1 MRAEIIAIGTEL
13 LLGNIVNTNAAHL
26 AEGLAA
32 VGIDNYRQQ
41 VVGDNPERLTEAL
54 EAAYKRAEIVITS
67 GGLGPTGDDLSKETA
82 AAYFGRKL
90 VMDEKARD
98 HIREYMDNL
107 GRKATDNQWKQ
118 AMLPEGA
125 IPLYNANGTAPGF
138 ILEADGRTLIMLPGP
153 PSEIV
158 PMFDL
163 QVLPYLKEKSGSML
177 ISRTIHLTGI
187 GEAAIESELHEEMLT
202 MSNPTLAPYAKEG
215 IIDLRISAKAE
226 SEEKARE
233 MIEPVEAMIRQRFG
247 NYVMGADDD
256 TLESVVVTL
265 LKERGWKIATAESLT
280 GGWVAG
286 RIVSFPGASEVF
298 EGGFVT
304 YSNEAKIA
312 LLGVKPE
319 TIERYGVV
327 SEEVAGE
334 MARGAAEKLGCE
346 VAVATTGVAGP
357 TGGTE
362 KTPVGT
368 VCFGVYVKGR
378 IETSTVR
385 YTRNRN
391 SNRDFSVVGALNRVR
406 VGILNDNI

>member
-82 AAYFGRKL
+82 AAYFDRAL

-107 GRKATDNQWKQ
+107 GRRATENQWKQ

-125 IPLYNANGTAPGF
+125 IPLYNTNGTAPGF

-163 QVLPYLKEKSGSML
+163 QVLPYLREKSGSML

-319 TIERYGVV
+319 TIEKYGVV

>member
-82 AAYFGRKL
+82 AAYFDRAL

-107 GRKATDNQWKQ
+107 GRRATENQWKQ
-118 AMLPEGA
+118 AMLPKGA
-125 IPLYNANGTAPGF
+125 IPLYNTNGTAPGF

-163 QVLPYLKEKSGSML
+163 QVLPYLREKSGSML

-319 TIERYGVV
+319 TIEKYGVV

>member
-1 MRAEIIAIGTEL
+1 MKAEIIAIGTEL
-13 LLGNIVNTNAAHL
+13 LLGNIVNTNAAYL

-32 VGIDNYRQQ
+32 VGIDTYRQQ

-54 EAAYKRAEIVITS
+54 EAACRKADIVITS

-90 VMDEKARD
+90 VMDETAKA
-98 HIREYMDNL
+98 HIREYMENL
-107 GRKATDNQWKQ
+107 GRKLTENQWKQ

-125 IPLYNANGTAPGF
+125 IPLYNSNGTAPGF
-138 ILEADGRTLIMLPGP
+138 ILEADGKTLIMLPGP

-158 PMFDL
+158 PMFDG
-163 QVLPYLKEKSGSML
+163 QVLPYLKKRSKEVL
-177 ISRTIHLTGI
+177 ISRTIHLIGI
-187 GEAAIESELHEEMLT
+187 GEAAVESELHEEMLA

-215 IIDLRISAKAE
+215 IIDLRITAKAE
-226 SEEKARE
+226 DEETARE
-233 MIEPVEAMIRQRFG
+233 MIGPVEAMIREKFG
-247 NYVMGADDD
+247 SYVLGTDGD
-256 TLESVVVTL
+256 TLESVIVSML
-265 LKERGWKIATAESLT
+265 QERGWKMAAAESLT

-304 YSNEAKIA
+304 YSNEAKIK

-319 TIERYGVV
+319 TIDTYGVV
-327 SEEVAGE
+327 SEQTAGE
-334 MARGAAEKLGCE
+334 MAKGAAEKLSCE

-357 TGGTE
+357 GGGSE

-368 VCFGVYVKGR
+368 VCFGVYVRGR

-391 SNRDFSVVGALNRVR
+391 SNREFSVVGALNRVR
-406 VGILNDNI
+406 LGILNDNR